1 MTEYRKLNR
10 VKRYLLWSF
19 VLTILILSIGTR
31 YNLYDHIAIIINLSL
46 TARLHKNSRSLIQ
59 YYRRPINKHASLEV
73 IKIVYRAV
81 KAA

>member
-19 VLTILILSIGTR
+19 VLTILILSIRTCH
-31 YNLYDHIAIIINLSL
+31 YLYDHIAVIINLSL

-59 YYRRPINKHASLEV
+59 YNRRPIDKHASLEV